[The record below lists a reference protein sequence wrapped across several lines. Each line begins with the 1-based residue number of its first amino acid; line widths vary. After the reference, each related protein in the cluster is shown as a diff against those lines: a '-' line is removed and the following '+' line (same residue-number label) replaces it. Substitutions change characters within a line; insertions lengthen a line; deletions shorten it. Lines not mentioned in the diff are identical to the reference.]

1 MAHSIKV
8 AHLSQR
14 REFTFKQANHHRL
27 QLIHLHQ
34 QAFLSRTLDAVSK
47 YDPYEFLFDTAF
59 TTLGQLA
66 ELCPALAIYI
76 LAYVGVL

>member
-1 MAHSIKV
+1 MEGQTDLKSNIV
-8 AHLSQR
+8 ISQR
-14 REFTFKQANHHRL
+14 N
-27 QLIHLHQ
+27 
-34 QAFLSRTLDAVSK
+34 
-47 YDPYEFLFDTAF
+47 LFDAAF